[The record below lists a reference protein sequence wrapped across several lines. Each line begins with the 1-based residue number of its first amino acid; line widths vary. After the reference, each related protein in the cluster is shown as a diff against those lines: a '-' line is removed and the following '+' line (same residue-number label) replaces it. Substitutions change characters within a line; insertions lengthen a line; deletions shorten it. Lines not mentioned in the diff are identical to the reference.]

1 MKRRGRPH
9 HLPILASSLLACG
22 LFVLSGC
29 ASSQVSTT
37 ATLSVSTD
45 TTTVHTSSTASGESG
60 TSTTLFPSAFRSPFV
75 EQTYLASQPV
85 DLSKV
90 ANLGKANLSESQK
103 NVLARQSFVA
113 VVPAANEQPWKF
125 WQVYESA
132 RYQGL
137 PLLVT
142 TDSILNTYHGLFN
155 TLLQRM
161 EEKALFEQARTMTE
175 ALYGAA
181 YAQSGTA
188 TDAVVKE
195 DARLNMAYFAVA
207 RALLNGSTKLPGII
221 TGDRKDELQAMVDLA
236 ASEVALIEAAD
247 GPADSP
253 ILGYTEDY
261 SQYKPRGHYTR
272 SDQLRRYFKAMMWYG
287 HTAFYINPREPDLPE
302 ALAVSLSRRAILISS
317 SLVGPAKEAWSAVY
331 EPTSFLVGRA
341 DDITVD
347 DMREV
352 ITQVFGTSQPAPD
365 ELADVAKIAKVREK
379 LNKLPVPKILTAA
392 TRAPGDTEN
401 REENERSF
409 RVMGQRY
416 IPDSYAFQQLVWAYV
431 GTAPDNKRDLPM
443 GLDIMTV
450 LGSDQAYKIAK
461 QDYAQDK
468 YQNWET
474 QLEKVNQEFSER
486 TPDLWPANL
495 YTGWLESLQ
504 QVMTLPAAGAPDF
517 MKTKVWARKSLN
529 TALGSWTELRHDTIL
544 YAKQSV
550 TAEGGGG
557 EEPQDP
563 GYVEPYPAFY
573 ARIGELATTLR
584 QGLVDYGLI
593 DPEAANKLEMMISL
607 TDTLRS
613 AAEKELAGEELA
625 PDEKLTISEYGH
637 YLEILEQFNDAEEG
651 RTLSPTAE
659 KSPLVADVH
668 TSYNSNRAL
677 EEATGYPLVLYA
689 AFELNGKVQLFAGAS
704 YAYYEFTVPLNER
717 LTDEEWTSLLDTGKA
732 PPRPAWTN
740 GWIVSE

>member
-1 MKRRGRPH
+1 MIAYG
-9 HLPILASSLLACG
+9 LLG
-22 LFVLSGC
+22 ISGC
-29 ASSQVSTT
+29 TSDQVSTT
-37 ATLSVSTD
+37 VTLSLSPGA
-45 TTTVHTSSTASGESG
+45 TTVNTSSTVADASS
-60 TSTTLFPSAFRSPFV
+60 TSTTLSPSAFRSPFV
-75 EQTYLASQPV
+75 EQSYLESQPI
-85 DLSKV
+85 DLNKV
-90 ANLGKANLSESQK
+90 ANLGKATLSEAQK
-103 NVLARQSFVA
+103 MVLARQSFVA
-113 VVPAANEQPWKF
+113 VVPATDEQPWKF

-142 TDSILNTYHGLFN
+142 TDSILNTYHGLFD

-161 EEKALFEQARTMTE
+161 EEKALFEQVRAMTE

-181 YAQSGTA
+181 YSQSGTA
-188 TDAVVKE
+188 TDPTVKQ

-207 RALLNGSTKLPGII
+207 RALLNGSTKLPGVI
-221 TGDRKDELQAMVDLA
+221 TGDRKDELETVFDLA
-236 ASEVALIEAAD
+236 TSEVALIEAAD
-247 GPADSP
+247 GLADSP
-253 ILGYTEDY
+253 ILGYKEDY

-272 SDQLRRYFKAMMWYG
+272 SEQLKRYFKAMMWYG
-287 HTAFYINPREPDLPE
+287 HTAFYINPREPDLSE
-302 ALAVSLSRRAILISS
+302 DLAASLTRRAVLISLSLTGSARQ
-317 SLVGPAKEAWSAVY
+317 AWSAVY

-341 DDITVD
+341 DDLTVD
-347 DMREV
+347 DMQKV
-352 ITQVFGTSQPAPD
+352 VAQVFGTPQPAPD
-365 ELADVAKIAKVREK
+365 ALADTVKMAKVRQG
-379 LNKLPVPKILTAA
+379 LNKLLAPRILTAA
-392 TRAPGDTEN
+392 ARLPGDTEN

-416 IPDSYAFQQLVWAYV
+416 IPDSYAFQQLVWDYV

-443 GLDIMTV
+443 GLDAMTV
-450 LGSDQAYKIAK
+450 LGSDQAYQIAK
-461 QDYAQDK
+461 QDYAQDRYEK
-468 YQNWET
+468 WET
-474 QLEKVNQEFSER
+474 QLEKLNEEFSAR

-550 TAEGGGG
+550 TVEGDGG
-557 EEPQDP
+557 EEPQDR

-573 ARIGELATTLR
+573 ARLGELAATLR
-584 QGLVDYGLI
+584 QGLIDHGLI
-593 DPEAANKLEMMISL
+593 DAEAANKLEMMISL

-613 AAEKELAGEELA
+613 AAEKELAGKQLA
-625 PDEKLTISEYGH
+625 PEEEIVIAEYGH
-637 YLEILEQFNDAEEG
+637 YLETLEQFSDAEEG

-659 KSPLVADVH
+659 KSPLAADVH
-668 TSYNSNRAL
+668 TSYNSNTAL
-677 EEATGYPLVLYA
+677 EEATGYPLILYA
-689 AFELNGKVQLFAGAS
+689 AFELNGRVRLFAGAS

-732 PPRPAWTN
+732 PSRPAWTN
-740 GWIVSE
+740 EWIVGR